1 MDGDKRRQQIMEI
14 LNQETSPVSGAE
26 LAKRAGVSRQVV
38 VQDIALLRAENKEI
52 MSTNKGYVLY
62 KPQQGA
68 EKARVR
74 VFRVN
79 HDTEH
84 MLDELQTI
92 VDYGGRILDVSIEHA
107 LYGQISVDLII
118 NNRLDALEF
127 VNGDEQGSAVKG
139 PDRRLPLPYGSRGFG
154 KESGYD
160 RNGAPKK
167 GISGLGRISLFD
179 GRRQPSGYSLQN
191 TMIFSGVV
199 MAGMLRVVVL

>member
-127 VNGDEQGSAVKG
+127 VNQMAMSRDQPLKVLTGGCHYHTVATDSEKNLNMIEMELQRKG
-139 PDRRLPLPYGSRGFG
+139 YL
-154 KESGYD
+154 
-160 RNGAPKK
+160 
-167 GISGLGRISLFD
+167 
-179 GRRQPSGYSLQN
+179 
-191 TMIFSGVV
+191 V
-199 MAGMLRVVVL
+199 

>member
-1 MDGDKRRQQIMEI
+1 MNARERRRAIMGVLEGAK
-14 LNQETSPVSGAE
+14 EPVSGSA
-26 LAKRAGVSRQVV
+26 LAREVGVSRQVV

-92 VDYGGRILDVSIEHA
+92 VDYGGRILNVSIEHA

-127 VNGDEQGSAVKG
+127 VNQMAMSRDQPLKALTGGCHYHTVAADSEKNLDMIEMELQRKG
-139 PDRRLPLPYGSRGFG
+139 YL
-154 KESGYD
+154 
-160 RNGAPKK
+160 
-167 GISGLGRISLFD
+167 
-179 GRRQPSGYSLQN
+179 
-191 TMIFSGVV
+191 V
-199 MAGMLRVVVL
+199 

>member
-1 MDGDKRRQQIMEI
+1 MDGEKRRQQIMEI
-14 LNQETSPVSGAE
+14 LNQEMAPVSGTE

-62 KPQQGA
+62 KPQPGRP
-68 EKARVR
+68 KAHVR

-92 VDYGGRILDVSIEHA
+92 VDYGGRILDVSIEHT

-118 NNRLDALEF
+118 NNRLDAQEF
-127 VNGDEQGSAVKG
+127 VNQMAMSRDEPLKALTGGHYHTVAAESEKNLDMIEMELQRKG
-139 PDRRLPLPYGSRGFG
+139 YL
-154 KESGYD
+154 
-160 RNGAPKK
+160 A
-167 GISGLGRISLFD
+167 
-179 GRRQPSGYSLQN
+179 
-191 TMIFSGVV
+191 
-199 MAGMLRVVVL
+199 

>member
-62 KPQQGA
+62 KPQQGTG
-68 EKARVR
+68 KARVR

-127 VNGDEQGSAVKG
+127 VNQMAMSRDQPLKALTGGCHYHTVAADSEKNLDMIEMELQRKG
-139 PDRRLPLPYGSRGFG
+139 YL
-154 KESGYD
+154 
-160 RNGAPKK
+160 
-167 GISGLGRISLFD
+167 
-179 GRRQPSGYSLQN
+179 
-191 TMIFSGVV
+191 V
-199 MAGMLRVVVL
+199 

>member
-26 LAKRAGVSRQVV
+26 LAKRAGVSRQIV

-127 VNGDEQGSAVKG
+127 VNQMAMSRDQPLKVLTGGGHEHRQERPRPGACHYHTVAADSEKNLDMIEMELQRKG
-139 PDRRLPLPYGSRGFG
+139 YL
-154 KESGYD
+154 
-160 RNGAPKK
+160 
-167 GISGLGRISLFD
+167 
-179 GRRQPSGYSLQN
+179 
-191 TMIFSGVV
+191 V
-199 MAGMLRVVVL
+199 

>member
-118 NNRLDALEF
+118 NNRDEPLKALTGGCHYHTVAADSEKNLDMIEMEL
-127 VNGDEQGSAVKG
+127 QRKG
-139 PDRRLPLPYGSRGFG
+139 YL
-154 KESGYD
+154 
-160 RNGAPKK
+160 
-167 GISGLGRISLFD
+167 
-179 GRRQPSGYSLQN
+179 
-191 TMIFSGVV
+191 V
-199 MAGMLRVVVL
+199 

>member
-26 LAKRAGVSRQVV
+26 LAKRAGVSRQIV

-52 MSTNKGYVLY
+52 MSTNKAMFSIN
-62 KPQQGA
+62 QQGA

-127 VNGDEQGSAVKG
+127 VNQMAMSRDQPLKALTGGCHYHTVAADSEKNLDMIEMELQRKG
-139 PDRRLPLPYGSRGFG
+139 YL
-154 KESGYD
+154 
-160 RNGAPKK
+160 
-167 GISGLGRISLFD
+167 
-179 GRRQPSGYSLQN
+179 
-191 TMIFSGVV
+191 V
-199 MAGMLRVVVL
+199 

>member
-38 VQDIALLRAENKEI
+38 VQDIALLRAE
-52 MSTNKGYVLY
+52 NKGYVLY

-127 VNGDEQGSAVKG
+127 VNQMAMSRDQPLKVLTGGCHYHTVAADSEKNLDMIEMELQRKG
-139 PDRRLPLPYGSRGFG
+139 YL
-154 KESGYD
+154 
-160 RNGAPKK
+160 
-167 GISGLGRISLFD
+167 
-179 GRRQPSGYSLQN
+179 
-191 TMIFSGVV
+191 V
-199 MAGMLRVVVL
+199 